1 MKHKGVTRGG
11 PRILTL
17 RGRLWHYG
25 HWHGHS
31 RGGEG
36 EGGGVKREQQDA
48 SSHTL
53 STLFGCVDMVD
64 IVVGLFTHG
73 GHDGYGGHNECGVL
87 IWYERHG
94 GHVRHGELGGR
105 CVHIWPFDHLSF
117 QLEMNSWSTVLEKSP
132 LSWESKILPWLEEDW
147 VCGVVKI
154 LWDIL

>member
-1 MKHKGVTRGG
+1 MVTCEARRVTRVG

-64 IVVGLFTHG
+64 MAALDFFPTV
-73 GHDGYGGHNECGVL
+73 D
-87 IWYERHG
+87 
-94 GHVRHGELGGR
+94 
-105 CVHIWPFDHLSF
+105 
-117 QLEMNSWSTVLEKSP
+117 EMNVEY
-132 LSWESKILPWLEEDW
+132 
-147 VCGVVKI
+147 
-154 LWDIL
+154 